1 MCSKLV
7 PRFYGPFEIMEKT
20 GPVAYELELPTHI
33 RVHNVFHASLLNKYV
48 YHTKHVIHWSLLQ
61 VEPEEEVLRPGN
73 SQETTIRDSP
83 QSTFPTSPLTVWYRE
98 SIPFAVQLP

>member
-7 PRFYGPFEIMEKT
+7 PIFYGPFEILANT
-20 GPVAYELELPTHI
+20 GLVAYELALPTHI

-61 VEPEEEVLRPGN
+61 VEPEGEV
-73 SQETTIRDSP
+73 SP
-83 QSTFPTSPLTVWYRE
+83 EPLHILDKRE
-98 SIPFAVQLP
+98 V